1 MISFTGVGSTGKGAI
16 ERLVT
21 QVVYLSC
28 WDAGR
33 IHIDVSRQHLNMQV
47 WSLGRK
53 QSWRWTYRNYLHW
66 GIFSWKCRDRS
77 PPPQITYKYIFKG
90 RSKFLKENYTLL
102 LCSMVRGP
110 AASVLPRNCLEMQS
124 LQPHSR
130 LCELEFVS
138 EIPTLFTCTSALEE
152 SWSAPRRGPKAGAGG
167 TSAFMRLTDRRDLKA
182 RPGES
187 EAENI
192 ERKV

>member
-1 MISFTGVGSTGKGAI
+1 MLPNQIFTSFRLLSPQNYILDSSKSTNSGMFFRSIWGTGELVVIVLEFHYFMISFTGVGSTGRGAI

-77 PPPQITYKYIFKG
+77 PPPKITYKYIFKG
-90 RSKFLKENYTLL
+90 RSKFLKETYTLL

-130 LCELEFVS
+130 LCELEFV
-138 EIPTLFTCTSALEE
+138 C
-152 SWSAPRRGPKAGAGG
+152 
-167 TSAFMRLTDRRDLKA
+167 
-182 RPGES
+182 
-187 EAENI
+187 
-192 ERKV
+192 